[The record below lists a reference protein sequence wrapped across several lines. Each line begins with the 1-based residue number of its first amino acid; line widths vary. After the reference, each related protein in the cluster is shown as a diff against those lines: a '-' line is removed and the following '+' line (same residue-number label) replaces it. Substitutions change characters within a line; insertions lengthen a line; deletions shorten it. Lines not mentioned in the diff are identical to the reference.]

1 MVSISKYTASHFII
15 PVAVCVLFEYTKL
28 QHLIDI
34 SHPSRYDNHREQILR
49 GSQTDYEDK
58 SLDVF
63 QYFTASC
70 YRGFEDNANGF
81 YAVYGK
87 IFEKIAVEDIEFMES
102 DSEFKSIPLF
112 GKSTSEFDTVV
123 GPFYAYWQSYCTKKS
138 YSWLCPHNVTEIRD
152 RRFLREIEKETK
164 KIAQKARRERN
175 EEIRALV
182 AFVRKRDKRV
192 MEQKKVLE
200 ERAEQNRL
208 KQQEKRLEQLRKNR
222 EDVADMQKQQSK
234 TFCTDGHEEKLRQ
247 MEEIYA
253 STDDDY
259 SDEYSNYNGSDI
271 GGIGHDAEQ
280 IDFDDADTSGPVAN
294 PLSHLGYCIACD
306 KSFKNQK
313 SFRNHLSSKRHIE
326 NQKIHE
332 TLMNPI
338 SEVNGSTKGNEH
350 SDSDTHDSDAEVNP
364 PTEDIE
370 SKRQKSTRTKS
381 KKKGKTI
388 TVQQLESDSEKE
400 DELSDLLQKN
410 SDDDADGWSDGGK
423 KSKKST
429 KGKKAAKS
437 EKPKPS
443 KKSDK
448 QIDAAEERSSEVV
461 ADKPNVQVPVEKSV
475 DVNLTCVKCK
485 STYGS
490 KNKLFNHL
498 KTTGHG
504 VYIDKTNPDGTAS
517 ASNGQQPQKRIKK
530 KQFYSKVT
538 L

>member
-1 MVSISKYTASHFII
+1 MPFL
-15 PVAVCVLFEYTKL
+15 LF
-28 QHLIDI
+28 
-34 SHPSRYDNHREQILR
+34 SRYDNHREQILR

-70 YRGFEDNANGF
+70 YRGFEDTATGF

-87 IFEKIAVEDIEFMES
+87 IFEKIAAEDIEFMEC
-102 DSEFKSIPLF
+102 DTEFKSIPLF
-112 GKSTSEFDTVV
+112 GKSTSEFETVV

-152 RRFLREIEKETK
+152 RRLLREIEKETK

-192 MEQKKVLE
+192 VEHKKMLE
-200 ERAEQNRL
+200 ERAEQNRI

-222 EDVADMQKQQSK
+222 KDVADMQKLQSK

-253 STDDDY
+253 STDDEY
-259 SDEYSNYNGSDI
+259 SDDYSNYNGSDI
-271 GGIGHDAEQ
+271 GDMSHGAEQ
-280 IDFDDADTSGPVAN
+280 IIDIDAAADTSTAAPPIGVD
-294 PLSHLGYCIACD
+294 PLSDLGYCIACD
-306 KSFKNQK
+306 KSFKNKK

-332 TLMNPI
+332 TLMNPK
-338 SEVNGSTKGNEH
+338 VNGDDSSKSEGH
-350 SDSDTHDSDAEVNP
+350 SDANESHDEIKP
-364 PTEDIE
+364 PTEE
-370 SKRQKSTRTKS
+370 AKPKLTKTKS
-381 KKKGKTI
+381 KKKAKTI
-388 TVQQLESDSEKE
+388 TVQHLDSDSEKE
-400 DELSDLLQKN
+400 EELTDLLQTN
-410 SDDDADGWSDGGK
+410 ADDEQNGWSDGGK
-423 KSKKST
+423 KSKKSA
-429 KGKKAAKS
+429 KGKKSTKS
-437 EKPKPS
+437 EKPKSS
-443 KKSDK
+443 KKADK
-448 QIDAAEERSSEVV
+448 QYSEEETAAEIHLSAAKS
-461 ADKPNVQVPVEKSV
+461 NGQVSVEKSV
-475 DVNLTCVKCK
+475 DVNLTCVTCK
-485 STYGS
+485 STFGS

-498 KTTGHG
+498 KSTGHG
-504 VYIDKTNPDGTAS
+504 VYIDKSNPDGAS
-517 ASNGQQPQKRIKK
+517 VSNGQPPKRIKK